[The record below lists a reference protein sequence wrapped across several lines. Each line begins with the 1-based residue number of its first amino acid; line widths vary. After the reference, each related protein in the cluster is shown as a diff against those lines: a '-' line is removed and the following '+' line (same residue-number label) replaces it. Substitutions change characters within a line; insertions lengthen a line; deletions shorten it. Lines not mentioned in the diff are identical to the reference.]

1 MRGNSILSA
10 ILVISHISIMLW
22 YYVHS
27 DGWQAEN
34 YALSSF
40 WFFGVS
46 FLIIGTHMY
55 LSSSEKYQPLQLKIS
70 RFHAIFILILGTI
83 YAFHYSGL
91 ITTNNKEKLM
101 AICISI
107 LSVIFVFVV
116 SAWRHGYLNKFKK
129 R

>member
-1 MRGNSILSA
+1 
-10 ILVISHISIMLW
+10 MLW
-22 YYVHS
+22 YYLHS
-27 DGWQAEN
+27 DGWQIEN

-40 WFFGVS
+40 WFFGIS
-46 FLIIGTHMY
+46 FLLIGTHMY
-55 LSSSEKYQPLQLKIS
+55 LASSEKYQPIQLKIS

-91 ITTNNKEKLM
+91 VTTNNKEKLM

-107 LSVIFVFVV
+107 LLIILVFIV
-116 SAWRHGYLNKFKK
+116 SACRHGFFNKIKQ